1 MDKFTAYMV
10 LLQHRLQNLREES
23 ERGSLSVE
31 AVLLIGFVVAAALA
45 VGAFLV
51 AYVNNKLGAI
61 K

>member
-1 MDKFTAYMV
+1 MDKFTAFMV

-31 AVLLIGFVVAAALA
+31 AVLLIGFLVAAAIA
-45 VGAFLV
+45 VGAFLA
-51 AYVNNKLGAI
+51 AYVQGKLGAI

>member
-1 MDKFTAYMV
+1 MDKFTAYLL
-10 LLQHRLQNLREES
+10 LLQNRLQNLREES

-31 AVLLIGFVVAAALA
+31 AVLLIGFVVTAALL

-51 AYVNNKLGAI
+51 AYVQGKLGAI